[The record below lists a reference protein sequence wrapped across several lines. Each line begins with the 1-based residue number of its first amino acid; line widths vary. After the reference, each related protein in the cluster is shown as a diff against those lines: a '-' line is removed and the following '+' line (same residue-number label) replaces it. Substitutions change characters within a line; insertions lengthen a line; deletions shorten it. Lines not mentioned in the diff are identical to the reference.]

1 MIFLTGDIHG
11 QLDRFG
17 ENIFPEQQQ
26 MTRNDYVIVLGDC
39 GLIWNP
45 YRDKKEQGRLYEIS
59 QMPFTLLFIDG
70 NHECFDR
77 LYSNEFVITDFYGGK
92 AQMISENV
100 IHLLRGEIYTLERKK
115 FFCFGGAKSHDISDG
130 ILECNDNRISEW
142 TKEDKEFRIN
152 HVSWYKE
159 ELPSVEE
166 MEYGLRNLEKHNYKI
181 DYILT
186 HSPSD
191 YHLPYF
197 GDDMESDVLT
207 EYLARI
213 ENLSY
218 YQRWYFGHIH
228 KNIQIDNKTYCLY
241 DDIIR
246 LV

>member
-1 MIFLTGDIHG
+1 MIYLTGDIHG

-17 ENIFPEQQQ
+17 DNIFPEQKQ
-26 MTRNDYVIVLGDC
+26 MTRNDFVIVLGDC
-39 GLIWNP
+39 GLIWHP
-45 YRDKKEQGRLYEIS
+45 HGDRKERDRLYTLS

-77 LYSNEFVITDFYGGK
+77 LYSDEFITADFYGGK

-100 IHLLRGEIYTLERKK
+100 IHLLRGEIYTLEEKK

-130 ILECNDNRISEW
+130 ILEYDDKRIYDW
-142 TKEDKEFRIN
+142 IKENKEFRIN
-152 HVSWYKE
+152 HISWYKE
-159 ELPSVEE
+159 ELPSAEE
-166 MEYGLRNLEKHNYKI
+166 MEYGLRNLEKHHYKI

-197 GDDMESDVLT
+197 GDNMESDILT
-207 EYLARI
+207 EYLAKI

-218 YQRWYFGHIH
+218 YKEWYFGHMH
-228 KNIQIDNKTYCLY
+228 KNIQLDNKTYCLY